1 MEEIETF
8 LKDLAANIIGPN
20 EDRFMQSLI
29 ASALLQIVVVL
40 IIVKFKKKETQTTVQ
55 TRFTSLQNRLIQA
68 LQLEKTAFLT
78 AADEIHE
85 EYNALLEAYQK
96 LYGSEEQKK

>member
-1 MEEIETF
+1 MEEFKAF
-8 LKDLAANIIGPN
+8 LELLVANTIGPN
-20 EDRFMQSLI
+20 PERFVYNLI
-29 ASALLQIVVVL
+29 GTVPLLIVLVL
-40 IIVKFKKKETQTTVQ
+40 IIGAFKKKETQTTVQ
-55 TRFTSLQNRLIQA
+55 TRFTALQNRLIKA